1 MELRE
6 IAAKARLVSIIARR
20 RISRFL
26 YPGEFSSLA
35 KAGGLEFNEV
45 RPYSWGDDPR
55 YMDWNVSAKMG
66 QPYVKVFET
75 SREQQV
81 LLALDVSASMR
92 KGPIGTTILKVQRE
106 ISAILS
112 TSAYFSQNRVGI
124 LIFTDRIE
132 YFLPP
137 GRGKHRLQQIFQAIE
152 GHEPQGQKTDFYHAL
167 NFVARRIRRGTI
179 IYLLS
184 DFSDFKSADNS
195 ALIGVGKS
203 HELIGIRISNPLVR
217 EIPNSGLWRV
227 CHPETGAETWLDFG
241 SSKVREA
248 YLKQLDAQE
257 NEVKTA
263 FRRSGQRIV
272 EVSTH
277 GDWLHQLKK
286 QL

>member
-1 MELRE
+1 MLS
-6 IAAKARLVSIIARR
+6 IKARRL
-20 RISRFL
+20 
-26 YPGEFSSLA
+26 SSHFQSGSFRSTA
-35 KAGGLEFNEV
+35 KGDGLEFSQV
-45 RPYSWGDDPR
+45 RPYAWGDDVR
-55 YMDWNVSAKMG
+55 YLDWNVSARMA
-66 QPYVKVFET
+66 QPYIKVFES

-81 LLALDVSASMR
+81 LIALDVSASMR
-92 KGPIGTTILKVQRE
+92 KGSIGTIVQKVQRE

-137 GRGKHRLQQIFQAIE
+137 GRGKYRLQKIFQAIE
-152 GHEPQGQKTDFYHAL
+152 GHEPQGQKTGFYHAL

-184 DFSDFKSADNS
+184 DFSDFKSEDNS

-203 HELIGIRISNPLVR
+203 HELIGIRISNPLLR

-227 CHPETGAETWLDFG
+227 CHPETGTETWIDFG

-248 YLKQLDAQE
+248 YLKQLDAQK

-272 EVSTH
+272 EISTS
-277 GDWLHQLKK
+277 GDWLQELKK